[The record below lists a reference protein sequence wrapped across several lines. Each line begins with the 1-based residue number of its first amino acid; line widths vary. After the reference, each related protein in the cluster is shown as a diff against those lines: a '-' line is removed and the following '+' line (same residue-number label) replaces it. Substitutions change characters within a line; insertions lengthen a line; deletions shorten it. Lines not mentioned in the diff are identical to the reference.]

1 MIIKPKSEN
10 EKNERGVTMFR
21 LNCGVKVSF
30 PQDEKNIKIIR
41 ETLSRIGIANKKNKV
56 IYPSAYLI
64 EDDEGFIIAHFKEIF
79 PLINDNA
86 TADITDIDIE
96 RRNTIVKL
104 LEKWGLLSIDED
116 IDSQDRFVFILSY
129 KDKKRWRI
137 NHKLNLKTFDRI
149 YQDCER

>member
-1 MIIKPKSEN
+1 MKE
-10 EKNERGVTMFR
+10 GLLMFR
-21 LNCGVKVSF
+21 LDCGVKVSF

-56 IYPSAYLI
+56 IYPTAYLI

-79 PLINDNA
+79 PLINENA
-86 TADITDIDIE
+86 TADINDEDLE

-104 LEKWGLLSIDED
+104 LEKWELLSIDED
-116 IDSQDRFVFILSY
+116 IDSQDRFVFILPF
-129 KDKKRWRI
+129 KDKRYWKI

-149 YQDCER
+149 YQR